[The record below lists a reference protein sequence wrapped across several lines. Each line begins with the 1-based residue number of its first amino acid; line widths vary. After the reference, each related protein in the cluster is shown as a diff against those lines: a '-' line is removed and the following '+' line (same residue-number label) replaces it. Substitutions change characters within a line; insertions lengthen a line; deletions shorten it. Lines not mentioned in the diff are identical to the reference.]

1 MRLTSLIIFCL
12 FITCLQPYAQP
23 GGETAT
29 APGSHFS
36 TSGGRKFW
44 MGANYRTEWNT
55 PVKVPVL
62 NLTGLTPIRKGGG
75 KQTKSLRVEAANGRQ
90 YILRSIQKF
99 ITDKTL
105 PGDLQSEAAADL
117 VSDGVSASY
126 PYASLSMQPLADAVG
141 VPYGKVRLVYI
152 PDDPALGEFR
162 KEFGGM
168 IATFEE
174 RFPESVKKG
183 YDTDEVAEKL
193 EKDNDNQVDQ
203 KAMLTA
209 RILDIFVM
217 DLDRHEGQWNWGAVD
232 NENGGKTYFPIPKDR
247 DQAFYINQGLIPGIA
262 RRKAFVPQIE
272 GFKPKVHDIKRFN
285 FAARNVDRF
294 FLNQLTEA
302 DWKKAVDEFLPKMTD
317 QVIENALAMQPD
329 EIKALPNNKRIVEIL
344 KARRNHLAAEIME
357 YYRFVAETVT
367 ITGSDKKDLFEVTR
381 NDDGS
386 MLVQVFKINK
396 DGNKADKK
404 YERLFIGGVTKEV
417 RLFGFDG
424 DDKFVIHGNNDKVKI
439 RMIGGGGADV
449 FEKTGSG
456 QGSSFVYD
464 KDNGENKVIG
474 KFKNHFSNDSD
485 VNKFDRLDFKYS
497 HVAPG
502 VAVGYNPDDGVS
514 LGLTYK
520 IITHG
525 FRKEPYKASHS
536 FYASHALSTK
546 AWNFRY
552 KNEFMSVLGKNA
564 DITTDINI
572 NAPSNTSNF
581 FGYGINSVYD
591 KTKPGQFRYYRA
603 RYNLAD
609 ATIMIRQRISPKFSV
624 SFGPTFQRFN
634 FHADD
639 KLNMTRFISLTG
651 MGLGQNGLDAA
662 TLNTLQTYVGGTVIV
677 DVDTRDSKVIP
688 NKGLNWITTA
698 RHLSGT
704 GNTPYSLTQLNSD
717 FSFHVAL
724 VPNKLI
730 FSNRVGAGVNLGD
743 KGFEFHQAQYLG
755 NEDNL
760 RGFRR
765 NRFAG
770 KSKFYNQTELRWKIA
785 DFRTYLFPG
794 AFGIYGFYD
803 MGRVWVKNDT
813 QNKLLSGYGGGIWF
827 SPLRRIM
834 LNVGY
839 GVSKEDRLATVTL
852 GWRF

>member
-1 MRLTSLIIFCL
+1 MRLFSLIIFCL
-12 FITCLQPYAQP
+12 FISIIPSNAQP

-36 TSGGRKFW
+36 TSGGKKFW

-62 NLTGLTPIRKGGG
+62 NLTGLTPIKKGGG
-75 KQTKSLRVEAANGRQ
+75 KQTKSLRVENANGRQ
-90 YILRSIQKF
+90 FVIRSIQKF

-141 VPYGKVRLVYI
+141 VPYGKVKLVYV

-168 IATFEE
+168 LATFEE
-174 RFPESVKKG
+174 RFPENVDKG
-183 YDTDEVAEKL
+183 WDTEEVADKL
-193 EKDNDNQVDQ
+193 EKDNDNQIDQ
-203 KAMLTA
+203 KALLTA

-217 DLDRHEGQWNWGAVD
+217 DLDRHEGQWNWGAKE

-262 RRKAFVPQIE
+262 RRKAFVPQLE
-272 GFKPKVHDIKRFN
+272 GFKSKIHDVKRFN
-285 FAARNVDRF
+285 FAARNLDRF
-294 FLNQLTEA
+294 FLNALTEA
-302 DWKKAVDEFLPKMTD
+302 DWEAAVDEFIPKMTD
-317 QVIENALAMQPD
+317 QVIENALAMQPA
-329 EIKALPNNKRIVEIL
+329 EIRALPHNQNIINTL
-344 KARRNHLAAEIME
+344 KERRQYLKEEIMK
-357 YYRFVAETVT
+357 YYRFIAETVS
-367 ITGSDKKDLFEVTR
+367 ITASDKKDLFEVTR
-381 NDDGS
+381 NDDAS
-386 MLVQVFKINK
+386 MLVQVYKINK
-396 DGNKADKK
+396 EGQKADKK

-417 RLFGFDG
+417 RLYGFDG
-424 DDKFVIHGNNDKVKI
+424 DDKFVINGNNDKVKI
-439 RMIGGGGADV
+439 RLIGGGGADV

-456 QGSSFVYD
+456 RGSSFVYD
-464 KDNGENKVIG
+464 KDNGENKIIG
-474 KFKNHFSNDSD
+474 KFKNHMSNDSD
-485 VNKFDRLDFKYS
+485 VNKFERIYFNYDKR
-497 HVAPG
+497 APG
-502 VAVGYNPDDGVS
+502 IAFGFNPDDGVL
-514 LGLTYK
+514 LGLSYK
-520 IITHG
+520 IINHG
-525 FRKEPYKASHS
+525 FRKNPYKASHTFS
-536 FYASHALSTK
+536 VKHSLSTK
-546 AWNFRY
+546 AWDFGY
-552 KNEFMSVLGKNA
+552 ANEFISVLGKNA
-564 DITTDINI
+564 DITTDISVR
-572 NAPSNTSNF
+572 APNNTTNF
-581 FGYGINSVYD
+581 FGYGVNSVYD
-591 KTKPGQFRYYRA
+591 KSKPGQFRYYRA

-609 ATIMIRQRISPKFSV
+609 ATIMLRQRFSQKFSI
-624 SFGPTFQRFN
+624 SFGPTVQRFN
-634 FHADD
+634 YHSDD
-639 KLNMTRFISLTG
+639 KLNMARFISLTG
-651 MGLGQNGLDAA
+651 MGPGLNGLDAS
-662 TLNTLQTYVGGTVIV
+662 TLNVLQTYVGVNVVV
-677 DVDTRDSKVIP
+677 DLDTRDNKVIP
-688 NKGLNWITTA
+688 NKGVNWITTA

-704 GNTPYSLTQLNSD
+704 GNTPYSVTQLNSD
-717 FSFHVAL
+717 FSFHVTL

-730 FSNRVGAGVNLGD
+730 ISNRIGGGINLGD

-760 RGFRR
+760 RGYRR

-770 KSKFYNQTELRWKIA
+770 KSKLYNQTEFRWKIA

-813 QNKLLSGYGGGIWF
+813 QDKLLSGYGGGIWF

-839 GVSKEDRLATVTL
+839 GVSSEDRLATVTL